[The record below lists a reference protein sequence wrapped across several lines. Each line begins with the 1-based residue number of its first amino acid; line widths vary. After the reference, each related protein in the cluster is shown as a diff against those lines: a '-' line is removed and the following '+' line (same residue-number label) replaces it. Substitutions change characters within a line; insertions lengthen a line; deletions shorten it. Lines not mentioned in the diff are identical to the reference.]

1 MRTARP
7 VRLGIVGC
15 GAVTQICHLPA
26 ARSVPDV
33 EVVALADLNLA
44 RARFLAARFGVARY
58 STDYHAWLDE
68 VDGVILALPHALHV
82 PVASELLERGLPV
95 LLEKPLAVTVREAEE
110 LVARAAA
117 TGTPLQPGYMFRHN
131 RSARVV
137 KHMLEA
143 GWIGR
148 VQTFVARWG
157 GVYRWPVASGF
168 FWDRQQA
175 GGGVVVDAGSHLL
188 DLLLWWFGDV
198 LEVEYRDDSRGGVE
212 ADAWM
217 RLVLQGPHGPVR
229 GEVVIS
235 RLRHLRSHVRLD
247 GEQFVVDWGSAGDRY
262 AARIAPQTWNGDDPR
277 FLSQADP
284 GGSDT
289 FVGMFAEQLR
299 AFARTI
305 RGAPP
310 AVSARDVLPTVAL
323 IERCYRERAGSLLE
337 PWDRPVSV
345 TSPAGPVLVTGATGF
360 IGGRLAEVLAAQG
373 VPVRALVRTWS
384 RAARLARL
392 PVELV
397 GGDML
402 DLASLRRAAAGC
414 RTIYHCAV
422 DFAAGGRAIR
432 RSSALGARHV
442 LQAAL
447 NAGVE
452 RVVLLSTV
460 AVYGADPPPGSISE
474 DTPVRHEGD
483 DYADGKIDAEAAARD
498 VYHRYGLPIVIL
510 RPPIVYGPFSSRTVS
525 LAQAIRAGRLALIA
539 DTGGV
544 CNTLYVDDLVAA
556 MLLAAAAP
564 GAPGQ
569 TFHVTDGAP
578 VTWHAFIEAH
588 ARALE
593 VPAPSLP
600 RVTLQELEQAWAAQA
615 RGRRTSWRTLAGLV
629 LRDSRLRETV
639 RALPVVATLERL
651 GRLVAPEAIRE
662 QAARLALAAPAN
674 GAAASPPPPS
684 RSLARLMVGRTVY
697 DITRARQVLGYTPA
711 VDFHEGMARTAAWMR
726 WAHL

>member
-1 MRTARP
+1 VSTTRP
-7 VRLGIVGC
+7 LRLGIVGC

-33 EVVALADLNLA
+33 EVVALADLNPA
-44 RARFLAARFGVARY
+44 RARFLAARFGVPRY
-58 STDYHAWLDE
+58 SPDYHAWLGE

-95 LLEKPLAVTVREAEE
+95 LLEKPLAVTVREAEA
-110 LVARAAA
+110 LVSRVAA

-137 KHMLEA
+137 KQLLET

-148 VQTFVARWG
+148 VETFVARWG

-235 RLRHLRSHVRLD
+235 RLRHLRSHVRLE
-247 GEQFVVDWGSAGDRY
+247 GERFVVDWGSAGDRY
-262 AARIAPQTWNGDDPR
+262 AARIAPRAWDGADPR

-310 AVSARDVLPTVAL
+310 AVSARDVLPTVVL
-323 IERCYRERAGSLLE
+323 IERCYRERAGSLSE

-345 TSPAGPVLVTGATGF
+345 ASPAGPVLVTGATGF
-360 IGGRLAEVLAAQG
+360 IGGRLAEILATQG

-392 PVELV
+392 PVELI

-402 DLASLRRAAAGC
+402 DLESLRRAAAGC

-432 RSSALGARHV
+432 RSSAVGARHV

-447 NAGVE
+447 DAGVE
-452 RVVLLSTV
+452 RVVFLSTV
-460 AVYGADPPPGSISE
+460 AVYGADPPPGPISE

-483 DYADGKIDAEAAARD
+483 DYADGKIDAEAAALD
-498 VYHRYGLPIVIL
+498 VHRRTGLPVVIL

-539 DTGGV
+539 DTAGV
-544 CNTLYVDDLVAA
+544 CNTLYV
-556 MLLAAAAP
+556 LLAATAP
-564 GAPGQ
+564 GAPGRA
-569 TFHVTDGAP
+569 FHVTDGAP
-578 VTWHAFIEAH
+578 VSWHAFIEAH

-593 VPAPSLP
+593 VSASSLP
-600 RVTLQELEQAWAAQA
+600 RVTLQELEEAWSAQA

-629 LRDSRLRETV
+629 LRDARLRETV
-639 RALPVVATLERL
+639 RALPVVATLEQL

-662 QAARLALAAPAN
+662 QAARLSLAPPSDGAAP
-674 GAAASPPPPS
+674 SPPLS
-684 RSLARLMVGRTVY
+684 RSLARLMVGRTVF

-711 VDFHEGMARTAAWMR
+711 VDFHEGMARTGAWMR